1 MKYRIYIDMNMLRW
15 TYAVLLLL
23 MVQSCL
29 SGSYEGSSD
38 DMYGDTELLQ
48 PVQVFIGDPTGEI
61 VKKGTALKGT
71 GPIDN
76 MSQVLG
82 KDIFVYA
89 FNSDMFTSYDKTSEK
104 DNINTLVDGSVDN
117 SGTKAGKRARTRA
130 GSVSLDWI
138 DNKIDLNYHAGSM
151 TQIPYEFYAYYLDDL
166 QVDESDYTRTDDAV
180 KIKVEIDGRRDLMSA
195 KAEITEAQLELA
207 GDNRDYA
214 REYSFSYYTSILGIH
229 PTFYFKH
236 HLARLEFELVP
247 GYVQTGSKDVT
258 VVSVKVYSKYKADFV
273 VAEKSHPSQL
283 GLRFEDAY
291 KPFTLTEKD
300 GSAIAE
306 DRYVVRTLS
315 DSGETPT
322 ATKMGD
328 CLLVAPQNEALIAL
342 VRLRET
348 RADGVVLDSETE
360 MKLTYAGQT
369 NPMMFAAGNKY
380 KVKLQVYGAT
390 NVTSVVT
397 LEKWNEGGKVE
408 VDTENDK
415 PEI

>member
-1 MKYRIYIDMNMLRW
+1 
-15 TYAVLLLL
+15 
-23 MVQSCL
+23 
-29 SGSYEGSSD
+29 
-38 DMYGDTELLQ
+38 
-48 PVQVFIGDPTGEI
+48 
-61 VKKGTALKGT
+61 
-71 GPIDN
+71 
-76 MSQVLG
+76 
-82 KDIFVYA
+82 
-89 FNSDMFTSYDKTSEK
+89 
-104 DNINTLVDGSVDN
+104 
-117 SGTKAGKRARTRA
+117 
-130 GSVSLDWI
+130 VSLDWI

-166 QVDESDYTRTDDAV
+166 QVDESDYVRTNDAV

-195 KAEITEAQLELA
+195 KAEITETQLEMA
-207 GDNRDYA
+207 DDKRNYA
-214 REYSFSYYTSILGIH
+214 KEYSFSYYTSILGIH

-315 DSGETPT
+315 HSGETPT
-322 ATKMGD
+322 AMKMGD

-342 VRLRET
+342 VRLRE
-348 RADGVVLDSETE
+348 RHADGVVLDSETQ
-360 MKLTYAGQT
+360 MQLTYANQVD
-369 NPMMFAAGNKY
+369 PMMFAAGNKY

-397 LEKWNEGGKVE
+397 LEKWNEGGKLE